1 MSYRRLFTFL
11 AVAAASLLLAA
22 PMTDAA
28 PPRPD
33 DRGLAR
39 GAGVAMPDLIERA
52 VDRQA
57 RTAPSGDLIDRAVS
71 RLRAHDLPLAD
82 AAGSPA
88 RGFDWAAAGIGAS
101 TASVLLLLAVSG
113 FAVARRFRFRSISAS

>member
-1 MSYRRLFTFL
+1 MSHHMLLTVL
-11 AVAAASLLLAA
+11 ATAAVSLTLAA
-22 PMTDAA
+22 PIAAA

-52 VDRQA
+52 IERQA
-57 RTAPSGDLIDRAVS
+57 PTASSGDLIDRAVS
-71 RLRAHDLPLAD
+71 RLRAHDLPLAE

-113 FAVARRFRFRSISAS
+113 VAVARRFRLRSISAS